1 MAIGR
6 DFPRLMEDIGYT
18 FRDFTYLE
26 RALTHSSFT
35 YEMRSKGIR
44 AESNER
50 LEFLGDAVLG
60 LIISE
65 ELYGKYGSEDEG
77 RLTRIRQSLVC
88 ESMLAKIARKISLG
102 DYLNVGKGE
111 ESSNIRDRDKVL
123 ADALEALIAAVYLD
137 SKDSDA
143 AAPRKVIL
151 TLFKDE
157 IAHASKKVHSD
168 YKTELQKLVEKNGD
182 AVLCYELCAEDG
194 PEHDRCFTVRA
205 LVNNNEVGIGHGKT
219 KKAAEMQAAHAALL
233 LFGVNCDDEEA

>member
-6 DFPRLMEDIGYT
+6 DFPSLMEDLGYG
-18 FRDFTYLE
+18 FRDLTYLE

-35 YEMRSKGIR
+35 YEMRSRGIR

-60 LIISE
+60 LVISE

-88 ESMLAKIARKISLG
+88 EPMLAKIARRISLG

-123 ADALEALIAAVYLD
+123 ADAFEAVIAAIYLD
-137 SKDSDA
+137 SKDTDSTA
-143 AAPRKVIL
+143 VVRVIL
-151 TLFKDE
+151 SLFGDE
-157 IAHASKKVHSD
+157 IEYSSRRVHSD

-182 AVLCYELCAEDG
+182 AELRYELCAEDG

-205 LVNNNEVGIGHGKT
+205 LVNNNEVGLGRGKT
-219 KKAAEMQAAHAALL
+219 KKAAEMQAARAALL